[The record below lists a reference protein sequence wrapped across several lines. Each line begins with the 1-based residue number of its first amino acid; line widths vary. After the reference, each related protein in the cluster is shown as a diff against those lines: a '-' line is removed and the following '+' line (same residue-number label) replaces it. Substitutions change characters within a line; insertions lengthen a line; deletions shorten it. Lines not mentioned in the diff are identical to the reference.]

1 MPDLARNCCPFA
13 DVKAD
18 GGIVISKTPD
28 TGGLLDVVTCTELL
42 IYEIHDP
49 TAYIT
54 PDCVLD
60 ISTIALTQ
68 EASDRVRVANATA
81 RRATPTYKVNVGY
94 ADGYIGEGEVSYGG
108 IDAVARAKWAA
119 EIVKER
125 LKLQGFTYDDFR
137 VDLIGMS
144 SLHDNLES
152 RPEPYEVRLRMAGR
166 THNRKAAHAIGFEV
180 RALHMHGP
188 GGAGGACEPRVR
200 DVLAVKSILLPKSMV
215 NPQVVVEGTL

>member
-1 MPDLARNCCPFA
+1 
-13 DVKAD
+13 
-18 GGIVISKTPD
+18 
-28 TGGLLDVVTCTELL
+28 
-42 IYEIHDP
+42 
-49 TAYIT
+49 
-54 PDCVLD
+54 VLD
-60 ISTIALTQ
+60 ISGITLTQ
-68 EASDRVRVANATA
+68 DAADRVRVEGAKA
-81 RRATPTYKVNVGY
+81 RPRTLTYKVNVGY

-125 LKLQGFTYDDFR
+125 LKLQGFVYDDFR

-144 SLHDNLES
+144 SLHGQVDT

-166 THNRKAAHAIGFEV
+166 TRERKAAHAIGFEV

-200 DVLAVKSILLPKSMV
+200 DVLAVKSVLLPKNLV
-215 NPQVVVEGTL
+215 NAQVVVEGAL